1 MMQAIKFP
9 DTLFYRCN
17 KPIHE
22 YKLARGHI
30 VCDDNNNVLKLLI
43 VESGC
48 LRVYKRSKDGR
59 TYTLY
64 RVQSGECCSLS
75 IACIINNLK
84 FPAVIEAESEEV
96 VVHEIS
102 ANLVKQL
109 IQESKP
115 WQNFIFAQFSQKFTQ
130 IINLTNNMVFNNM
143 ESRIAH
149 LLQRRQDHYKC
160 ISSTH
165 QCIANEVGTSR
176 EVVSRSLRLLESKG
190 CVKLTRGKV
199 EIIDEKAL
207 NQLIL

>member
-9 DTLFYRCN
+9 DNLLYQCN
-17 KPIHE
+17 KHIHE
-22 YKLARGHI
+22 YKLTRGHI
-30 VCDDNNNVLKLLI
+30 VCDDNSKVLKLLI

-64 RVQSGECCSLS
+64 RVQSGECCSLT
-75 IACIINNLK
+75 IACIINNLR

-96 VVHEIS
+96 VIHEFS
-102 ANLVKQL
+102 ANLVKQH
-109 IQESKP
+109 IQEKKS
-115 WQNFIFAQFSQKFTQ
+115 WQNFIFAQLSQKFTQ
-130 IINLTNNMVFNNM
+130 IIDLTNNMVFNSM

-149 LLQRRQDHYKC
+149 LLLRRQDHYKC

-190 CVKLTRGKV
+190 CVKRTRGEI
-199 EIIDEKAL
+199 EIIDEEAL
-207 NQLIL
+207 NQLIV